1 MANPESTVFV
11 KIKYPI
17 NNPENI
23 EVEHNLKTDELAKE
37 EVLSNYL
44 HNQMGRG
51 EDKNPPAD
59 LDVYEITIGIDLAD
73 EDRMYVN
80 SNTGNAGLT
89 AGLVMDTIKRYFT

>member
-23 EVEHNLKTDELAKE
+23 EVEHNLKSDELAKE

-44 HNQMGRG
+44 RDQMGRG
-51 EDKNPPAD
+51 ADKRKPAK
-59 LDVYEITIGIDLAD
+59 LDIYEITIGIDLS
-73 EDRMYVN
+73 EDRISVA
-80 SNTGNAGLT
+80 SNTGNDGLT
-89 AGLVMDTIKRYFT
+89 AGLVMDTMKRYFK